1 MILSRYLLR
10 EIAAHLGAVFAIVL
24 AVFLTRRLGI
34 YLGEALEGEIAA
46 SVVFEALGLRTVMSL
61 PSLLPPV
68 LYLAI
73 LLGLGRLHEDLE
85 LTALAACGVS
95 PDRIARIVVG
105 GAAVAAIAIGVL
117 SLEVRP
123 RAAERVKRVEERA
136 TAEARIGSLRPGR
149 FYELGGER
157 VVFAEDSGPGA
168 IEDVFVHTREADETR
183 IYRAKQALDVR
194 TPAGERVLRLID
206 GTEYVLRRAGK
217 HDVTTFGQLSVRT
230 ELPVDDELTT
240 DEKMRPWTTLRASDD
255 PRAAAELQWR
265 LAMPASAF
273 VLAILALPL
282 ARVGTRRGRYGRI
295 LLAMA
300 VYLVYRQALGTA
312 KDWVESGAIPPFPG
326 LWAVHA
332 LAFAVALVLFALLR
346 RGWIGREVSRAA

>member
-10 EIAAHLGAVFAIVL
+10 EIAAHLGAVFAVVL

-168 IEDVFVHTREADETR
+168 IEDVFVHAREADATR
-183 IYRAKQALDVR
+183 VYRATRASGRARIASTNAEAGIASRHWSSAEARGSSDVQSAVQGRIFSSVVSSSSTGSSVRIESWPNVVTSCLPERRSTYSVPSIRRSTRSPAGVR
-194 TPAGERVLRLID
+194 T
-206 GTEYVLRRAGK
+206 
-217 HDVTTFGQLSVRT
+217 S
-230 ELPVDDELTT
+230 
-240 DEKMRPWTTLRASDD
+240 S
-255 PRAAAELQWR
+255 
-265 LAMPASAF
+265 
-273 VLAILALPL
+273 
-282 ARVGTRRGRYGRI
+282 ARVAR
-295 LLAMA
+295 
-300 VYLVYRQALGTA
+300 
-312 KDWVESGAIPPFPG
+312 
-326 LWAVHA
+326 
-332 LAFAVALVLFALLR
+332 
-346 RGWIGREVSRAA
+346 